1 MLYNGRMAFIR
12 RVKTKSGAT
21 AIQVAHKVYGK
32 IVKIEHIGSAHTD
45 KEISLL
51 ENLAKQRLPEAR
63 QLALMPEAEQPETP
77 MLLRQSCSKLL
88 YDSLSLLYDELGFN
102 SLDDEDFRRL
112 CIARLVEPTSK
123 LDSIRVLADLGVD
136 GGNEDRL
143 YRCLQRVIANKYQ
156 DKLAALC
163 FAHAS
168 SRQSGITLV
177 LYDVTTLYFEVQKA
191 DELESDNKGYRQSG
205 MSKERRLEPQIVV
218 GLLVDQNGFPL
229 ELSSFEGNKAETT
242 TVLPVV
248 EAFKQKHNLTGITVV
263 ADAGMLSAKNL
274 EDLTKAGYT
283 YIVGSRLNKI
293 PYAIT
298 EFQETNKK
306 EGKDEEFTNNQ
317 IITSRTAIE
326 GQRIIYQYR
335 AKRAALDLRN
345 IEKQVEKAKKIA
357 AGKTT
362 TKKAK
367 FLTVKTKEKGVNQ
380 TLIDKAKALAGIK
393 GYVTN
398 LPDDKS
404 KTNNVSDQQVINYY
418 HQLWRVEQSF
428 RMSKHDLRAKPIF
441 HHKREAIEAHLTV
454 VLAALAIGRVIEER
468 TGLGIKRLVKT
479 LRPIRNGVV
488 AVGGKEYEAKPE
500 MSAQITDVLRRAGLG
515 TLI

>member
-1 MLYNGRMAFIR
+1 MAFIR
-12 RVKTKSGAT
+12 RVKTSSGAT
-21 AIQVAHKVYGK
+21 AIQIAYKVYGK
-32 IVKIEHIGSAHTD
+32 IVKIDHVGSAHTN

-51 ENLAKQRLPEAR
+51 EKLAKQRLPEAR
-63 QLALMPEAEQPETP
+63 QLALLPEVSQPETP
-77 MLLRQSCSKLL
+77 VLLRQSCSKLL
-88 YDSLSLLYDELGFN
+88 YDGLSLLYDELGFN

-136 GGNEDRL
+136 GGSEDRL

-168 SRQSGITLV
+168 NRQGGITLV

-191 DELESDNKGYRQSG
+191 DEPEGNNKGYRQSG

-242 TVLPVV
+242 TILPVV

-298 EFQETNKK
+298 EFQETKK
-306 EGKDEEFTNNQ
+306 KGEDVEFTDNQ
-317 IITSRTAIE
+317 IITSRTAVE

-357 AGKTT
+357 EGKTT
-362 TKKAK
+362 AKKAK
-367 FLTVKTKEKGVNQ
+367 FLTVKTKEKGINQ
-380 TLIDKAKALAGIK
+380 ALVDKATALAGIK

-398 LPDDKS
+398 LPTS
-404 KTNNVSDQQVINYY
+404 GEGAVSDQQIINYY

-428 RMSKHDLRAKPIF
+428 RMSKHDLRARPIF

-479 LRPIRNGVV
+479 
-488 AVGGKEYEAKPE
+488 
-500 MSAQITDVLRRAGLG
+500 
-515 TLI
+515 